1 MSNHSSIEQFNIE
14 NPPNFYKRPSEISSE
29 GYMQDETI
37 DSNDNIIFE
46 NDVSSIDL
54 GMKSK
59 YGVKKVYCGIRGDSE
74 LSGILNIVVSAI
86 GGGCFS
92 LPHIM
97 YDGGIIVSLIIFF
110 LVTVCIAYSI
120 DLLRSFVVDTKYF
133 SFALMTETIL
143 GPKWLKLYAVSSFII
158 YVSME
163 VSYLSSI
170 NLYVKDIFGFEED
183 AWIEVLYYMI
193 SMVIEILICIY
204 ISKIAKMHLLS
215 IISISCFIILFIS
228 LISISIAANINNE
241 VGKKFDSKNFFFPGI
256 DPDTLP
262 NKISRI
268 VSYLMEYVYSYS
280 YHSTFPTLMGNLNVA
295 THSSTQRVHLISFSI
310 IFLTYLITSIFGF
323 IMCDKVPVEIFIQDN
338 KTQYFKGKWEYL
350 IVPFK
355 IVLCIYLLTLIPIRF
370 IVIRDNYITL
380 YGEKKMTF
388 LQELIII
395 SIFIFICNIFVF
407 GVSIFAWFNLKE
419 DLNDLD
425 IKPIIQ
431 AFGGMF
437 GVIICFCLPVVNYI
451 SVNGKKKI
459 KSIIGYVIVVFFVI
473 VGLFSTVSSILLIIF
488 GNEKKEE

>member
-1 MSNHSSIEQFNIE
+1 MSNSIEQFNIE

-29 GYMQDETI
+29 TDMTEDPI

-46 NDVSSIDL
+46 NDVSSVDL

-59 YGVKKVYCGIRGDSE
+59 YGVKNVYCGIRGDSE

-86 GGGCFS
+86 GGSCFS
-92 LPHIM
+92 LPYIM
-97 YDGGIIVSLIIFF
+97 YDGGIIVSLIIFLF
-110 LVTVCIAYSI
+110 VTVCIAYSV

-143 GPKWLKLYAVSSFII
+143 GPKWLKLYAVSSFVI

-163 VSYLSSI
+163 VSYLTSIYIYIQRIFDITKVWSSI
-170 NLYVKDIFGFEED
+170 LYF
-183 AWIEVLYYMI
+183 MI
-193 SMVIEILICIY
+193 SMAIEILICFY

-241 VGKKFDSKNFFFPGI
+241 VGEKFTSKNLFFPGI
-256 DPDTLP
+256 NP
-262 NKISRI
+262 NTIANKLSKII
-268 VSYLMEYVYSYS
+268 SYIMEYVYSYS

-295 THSSTQRVHLISFSI
+295 THTSTQRVHLISFLI
-310 IFLTYLITSIFGF
+310 IFLTYLISSIFGF
-323 IMCDKVPVEIFIQDN
+323 IMCDIVPAEIF
-338 KTQYFKGKWEYL
+338 TQEDKNEYFKGKWAYL
-350 IVPFK
+350 IIPFK
-355 IVLCIYLLTLIPIRF
+355 IVLIIYLLTLIPIRF
-370 IVIRDNYITL
+370 IVIRDNYVTL
-380 YGEKKMTF
+380 YGDRKVTVT
-388 LQELIII
+388 QELIII

-407 GVSIFAWFNLKE
+407 GVGIFEILNVKE
-419 DLNDLD
+419 IN
-425 IKPIIQ
+425 IKSIIQ

-459 KSIIGYVIVVFFVI
+459 KSIIGYVILIFFVL
-473 VGLFSTVSSILLIIF
+473 VGMFSTVSSILLIVF
-488 GNEKKEE
+488 GNEKKEDK